1 MSLKAF
7 HIVFVAA
14 SILVSILYGVWA
26 VFMYLTEG
34 GLLLLASG
42 LVAFLVAVGLILY
55 GGAVLKKF
63 RNLSYL

>member
-14 SILVSILYGVWA
+14 AILVSILYGIWA
-26 VFMYLTEG
+26 VFMYLAES

-42 LVAFLVAVGLILY
+42 MLAFLVAVGLILY

-63 RNLSYL
+63 RNMSYL

>member
-26 VFMYLTEG
+26 VFMYLTES

-42 LVAFLVAVGLILY
+42 MLAFLVAVALILY
-55 GGAVLKKF
+55 GGTVLKKF
-63 RNLSYL
+63 RNVSYL